1 MINQLINAMKYIIG
15 NQLLVYSSMK
25 IINTEHQPHI
35 DLKS

>member
-1 MINQLINAMKYIIG
+1 MTKLYAKKHLFG